1 MSLALFLELRDVFS
15 RWACMQNGPC
25 IVMPLCT
32 SNPSCPVLLND
43 FVQELF
49 REPPCCGGLRG
60 TQCLLVNFA
69 ELEVHTRGPSFD
81 PCLDESFPKPI
92 LHGAFFLHA
101 SLTVPRLMSDNDR
114 PQDLFRDVVPWQEAC
129 VLIAILSDAGI
140 KIRSN
145 VGRKVQRGH
154 GDVVTSELLVQGPAR
169 LACRSMAPC
178 PVNAPCRDLEELAT
192 AFGAC
197 ER

>member
-1 MSLALFLELRDVFS
+1 MYCYAIVHLKSILPCPSERLR
-15 RWACMQNGPC
+15 
-25 IVMPLCT
+25 
-32 SNPSCPVLLND
+32 
-43 FVQELF
+43 QELF

-114 PQDLFRDVVPWQEAC
+114 PQDLFLDVAPWQEAC